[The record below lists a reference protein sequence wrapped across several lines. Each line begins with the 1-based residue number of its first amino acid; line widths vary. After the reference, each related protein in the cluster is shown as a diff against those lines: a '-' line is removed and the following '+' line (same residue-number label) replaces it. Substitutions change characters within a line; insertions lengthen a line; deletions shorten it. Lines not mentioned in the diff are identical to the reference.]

1 VLLLKLIII
10 VVGAVALVAG
20 TRELLRRKL
29 STTSLQNAEKA
40 IPFLLG
46 SISGFYG
53 LIAGFMLS
61 NSYAELR
68 LLQGAMTSEINA
80 LAQLARITQHMPQPV
95 SGELRHGIDVY
106 VESVLNSELP
116 LMRKGHLSTT
126 AGNSID
132 RLWRVIGNSRTTRSF
147 DELWTV
153 LGRYRPASDWDTS
166 LRNLSLNTIVEIGE
180 QRRRRLLAASQRMPP
195 LILWILIGGGIVV
208 VSGAAVASLQYRRP
222 ADLFLGALTAIV
234 ALVLFVIVA
243 LQEPF
248 RYGVTS
254 GTAEFALLRQGLKSM
269 SVEGP
274 DTSATPPAPAAPAR

>member
-1 VLLLKLIII
+1 MIALKVI
-10 VVGAVALVAG
+10 VALVAAVALVAG
-20 TRELLRRKL
+20 ARELLRRTL
-29 STTSLQNAEKA
+29 SPTALQHSEKA

-68 LLQGAMTSEINA
+68 LLQGAMTSEISA
-80 LAQLARITQHMPQPV
+80 LAQLARVAYHMPQPV
-95 SGELRHGIDVY
+95 SGELRRGVDTY

-116 LMRKGHLSTT
+116 LLRRGHWSTT
-126 AGNSID
+126 AGNSLE
-132 RLWRVIGNSRTTRSF
+132 RLWHVLGNSRTTQAY
-147 DELWTV
+147 DQLLTI
-153 LGRYRPASDWDTS
+153 LGRYRPQSEWDTS
-166 LRNLSLNTIVEIGE
+166 LRNLSLNTILEVGE

-195 LILWILIGGGIVV
+195 LILWILMGGGIVV
-208 VSGAAVASLQYRRP
+208 VSGACVASLQYRRP

-248 RYGVTS
+248 RYGVTTGS
-254 GTAEFALLRQGLKSM
+254 VEFALLREGLKSL
-269 SVEGP
+269 SVERP
-274 DTSATPPAPAAPAR
+274 DSTPPPPPTPAR